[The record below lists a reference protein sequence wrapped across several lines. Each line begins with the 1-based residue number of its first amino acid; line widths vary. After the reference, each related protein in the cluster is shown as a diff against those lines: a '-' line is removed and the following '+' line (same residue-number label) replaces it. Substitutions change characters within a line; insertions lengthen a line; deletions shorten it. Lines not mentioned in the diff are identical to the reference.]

1 MPVVISRI
9 CMFSPVHKPPNFG
22 QAARKE
28 IVPVL
33 TTAEKEARRMKDFR
47 DGIGVITRSLG
58 GSKIFEGNV
67 SKNGEMIQFD
77 PI

>member
-9 CMFSPVHKPPNFG
+9 CMFSPFHKPPNFG

-47 DGIGVITRSLG
+47 DGIGHDTGVITRSLG
-58 GSKIFEGNV
+58 GSKIFET
-67 SKNGEMIQFD
+67 EC
-77 PI
+77 